1 MARTELD
8 RAVLGSVLDR
18 LTDEAPREPADP
30 HISREESARRFRQS
44 VLRDLDW
51 LLNTRRTSILADAE
65 GQLHDSVYEFGLR
78 DFSGMSTSTADWRQ
92 RLLDDVQDAIRRF
105 EPRLAN
111 INVELSDASA
121 NPATH
126 QVRFVISATLL
137 MDPSPEQVV
146 FDTLL
151 EVASGTYQVE
161 SQD

>member
-8 RAVLGSVLDR
+8 RAVLGSLLDR
-18 LTDEAPREPADP
+18 LTDETPREPADP

-51 LLNTRRTSILADAE
+51 LLNTRRTVRIATSDSEVHA
-65 GQLHDSVYEFGLR
+65 SVYEFGLH
-78 DFSGMSTSTADWRQ
+78 DFSGMSSSMADWREV
-92 RLLDDVQDAIRRF
+92 LLADVRDTLRRF

-111 INVELSDASA
+111 VTVELSDSAA
-121 NPATH
+121 NPASQ
-126 QVRFVISATLL
+126 QVRFVISGTLL

-151 EVASGTYQVE
+151 ELSSGEYQVE
-161 SQD
+161 SQT

>member
-1 MARTELD
+1 VPRRSVD
-8 RAVLGSVLDR
+8 RGPTR
-18 LTDEAPREPADP
+18 GPREPADP

-111 INVELSDASA
+111 VNVELSDASA

>member
-51 LLNTRRTSILADAE
+51 LLNTRRTSVVADVE
-65 GQLHDSVYEFGLR
+65 GEVHDSVYEFGLR
-78 DFSGMSTSTADWRQ
+78 DFSGLSTSTADWRQ
-92 RLLDDVQDAIRRF
+92 RLLADVQDAIRRF

-111 INVELSDASA
+111 VNVELSDGGA

-151 EVASGTYQVE
+151 EVASGTYQLE